1 MQAPA
6 NGCCLIV
13 LDLLKSTAQMN
24 QSDAFH
30 NSASP
35 QESSGSLLPHL
46 AHSSAPKSPGSL
58 AIQLHAIDSSIQTGP
73 TDIPQGELHFSAHCS
88 HLSYT
93 WTCLFCTS
101 SFKYF
106 WLTQM
111 TWCWRS
117 SHKTHASDAGFLAMN
132 TCLRCLF
139 WASAFWHFGCIVQ

>member
-1 MQAPA
+1 
-6 NGCCLIV
+6 
-13 LDLLKSTAQMN
+13 MN

-35 QESSGSLLPHL
+35 QESSGSLLPHS

-73 TDIPQGELHFSAHCS
+73 TDIPQGELHSLAHCS

-106 WLTQM
+106 WLAQM
-111 TWCWRS
+111 TWCWIS
-117 SHKTHASDAGFLAMN
+117 SHKTHASDAGSLARKHMPQMPGCFN
-132 TCLRCLF
+132 VVGKCLLIF
-139 WASAFWHFGCIVQ
+139 WVHCSVMHALQATYSDSFIQLI